1 MIFPK
6 DVCLNIL
13 ADLVNQVA
21 TVTGSFTGKLTDN
34 DHTDNRC
41 FPLGPWNR
49 WGWWVGGGWGG
60 GGDVWVTVN
69 Y

>member
-21 TVTGSFTGKLTDN
+21 TVTGSLTGTLTDT
-34 DHTDNRC
+34 DQTDNRC
-41 FPLGPWNR
+41 VPLGPWTR
-49 WGWWVGGGWGG
+49 WGWGWLGVGGWGG
-60 GGDVWVTVN
+60 CPGN
-69 Y
+69 R